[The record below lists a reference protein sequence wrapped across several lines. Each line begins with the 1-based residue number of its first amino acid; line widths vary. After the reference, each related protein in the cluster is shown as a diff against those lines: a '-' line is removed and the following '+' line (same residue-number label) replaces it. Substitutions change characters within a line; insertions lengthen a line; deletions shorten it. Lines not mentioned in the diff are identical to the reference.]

1 MDVGPGDFPFAAA
14 AIVTVFGGAS
24 LLIGC
29 SAVYFALL
37 AAIAA
42 WRWRRPGMA
51 VVALGLGA
59 CGLLLIAAALVGVLV
74 VASPETVQ
82 AHAQA
87 VQQVQAAKARR
98 NDGAQGMACERARV
112 EFTRRLAAELG
123 KESPL

>member
-1 MDVGPGDFPFAAA
+1 MFGIKSRKAA
-14 AIVTVFGGAS
+14 
-24 LLIGC
+24 
-29 SAVYFALL
+29 
-37 AAIAA
+37 
-42 WRWRRPGMA
+42 
-51 VVALGLGA
+51 
-59 CGLLLIAAALVGVLV
+59 
-74 VASPETVQ
+74 Q